1 MPKTFQPQ
9 VLTANDLVEGDSV
22 FYGTA
27 GWTRRIAEARVA
39 ETPEQAQVLEDAGR
53 LAEADNQ
60 VVGPYLVTVA
70 LEAGAPVPV
79 SRRERIRADREP
91 TFAYAAPARVAR
103 AA

>member
-1 MPKTFQPQ
+1 MAKAFQPQ

-22 FYGTA
+22 FFGTA

-39 ETPEQAQVLEDAGR
+39 ATPEEAQTLEDAGR
-53 LAEADNQ
+53 LAEADNE
-60 VVGPYLVTVA
+60 VVGPYLVAVSV
-70 LEAGAPVPV
+70 EAGRPVPV